1 MNANDESL
9 SSEASLNV
17 SISITDISA
26 AAKITLVSV
35 TATANPECEV
45 SMQNNTLRKYLIE
58 LSCTRM
64 LNLIR
69 NDYEGDE
76 IILKY

>member
-1 MNANDESL
+1 
-9 SSEASLNV
+9 
-17 SISITDISA
+17 
-26 AAKITLVSV
+26 V